1 MVECNLYRCDVYYA
15 LGGTIARGFASELL
29 NSQSFYAIMLSS
41 PDEYLIEDD
50 WVLAVPKE
58 YL

>member
-1 MVECNLYRCDVYYA
+1 MVECNLYRSKEYWA
-15 LGGTIARGFASELL
+15 LGGTIARSYSSALL
-29 NSQSFYAIMLSS
+29 NSKSFYALMLSS

>member
-1 MVECNLYRCDVYYA
+1 MVECNLYRSKEYWA
-15 LGGTIARGFASELL
+15 LGGTIARGFATELL
-29 NSQSFYAIMLSS
+29 NSQSFYALMLSS